1 MVSTYIEYKY
11 FFKIKCFQLE
21 VTNGGGGFVMK
32 IANKAKRKIEKM
44 FNDLRIL
51 PRLDMNGIFL
61 LQFV

>member
-1 MVSTYIEYKY
+1 
-11 FFKIKCFQLE
+11 
-21 VTNGGGGFVMK
+21 MK

-51 PRLDMNGIFL
+51 PRLGMNGIFL